1 MTERSIDELGPVD
14 YLIIEFPTGQQNF
27 TGESIT
33 ELVRLHDAGTIRIMD
48 LLIMI
53 KNEDGSLDAAEL
65 EDLPELGEL
74 ERIEADLVET
84 LAEDDVITLAD
95 ALSPGSVAGV
105 LVYEN
110 LWAAPF
116 GSAVRRAGGQLLTG
130 GRIPIQAI
138 IAAIEADAA
147 REEAGA

>member
-14 YLIIEFPTGQQNF
+14 YLIVEFPAGQQNF
-27 TGESIT
+27 TGEGIT
-33 ELVRLHDAGTIRIMD
+33 ELVRLHDSGIIRIMD
-48 LLIMI
+48 LLILI
-53 KNEDGSLDAAEL
+53 KNEDGSIDATEI
-65 EDLPELGEL
+65 EDLPELGEFQ
-74 ERIEADLVET
+74 RIEADLVET
-84 LAEDDVITLAD
+84 LAEDDVITLAE
-95 ALSPGSVAGV
+95 AMAPGSVAGV

-138 IAAIEADAA
+138 LAAIEADAA
-147 REEAGA
+147 NEAAGA

>member
-1 MTERSIDELGPVD
+1 MSERSIDELGPVD
-14 YLIIEFPTGQQNF
+14 YLIIEFPSGQQHF

-33 ELVRLHDAGTIRIMD
+33 ELVKLHDAGTIRIMD
-48 LLIMI
+48 LLILI
-53 KNEDGSLDAAEL
+53 KNEDGSIDATEL
-65 EDLPELGEL
+65 EDLPALGEFQK
-74 ERIEADLVET
+74 IEADLVET
-84 LAEDDVITLAD
+84 LAEDDVITLAE
-95 ALSPGSVAGV
+95 AMAPGSVGGV

-147 REEAGA
+147 NEAAGA

>member
-14 YLIIEFPTGQQNF
+14 YLIVEFPAGQQNF
-27 TGESIT
+27 TGEGIT
-33 ELVRLHDAGTIRIMD
+33 ELVRLHDSGIIRIMD
-48 LLIMI
+48 LLILI
-53 KNEDGSLDAAEL
+53 KNEDGSIDATEI
-65 EDLPELGEL
+65 EDLPELGEFQ
-74 ERIEADLVET
+74 RIEADLVET
-84 LAEDDVITLAD
+84 LAEDDVITLAE
-95 ALSPGSVAGV
+95 AMAPGSVAGV

-147 REEAGA
+147 NEAAGA